1 MVPLATGRLALF
13 GTLLRHHL
21 MCMFV
26 RYYTFISQPFDEVSR
41 ELLDA
46 RSEWLPTVARSVNG
60 VGLSLAELG
69 VAVRGTRFHKTV
81 EMSFGERNQQ
91 GASRISFPFR
101 WKATAVPALFPTFDG
116 DLQVSHWREGTTQL
130 ALSANYQPPLG
141 PVGLMLD
148 KAALHLVAEALVK
161 DFLDRVASALET
173 AIRTGEAVSAQSA

>member
-1 MVPLATGRLALF
+1 
-13 GTLLRHHL
+13 
-21 MCMFV
+21 MFV
-26 RYYTFISQPFDEVSR
+26 RYYTFISHPFDEVSR

-46 RSEWLPTVARSVNG
+46 REEWLPVVARTVNG
-60 VGLSLAELG
+60 AGISVAELG
-69 VAVRGTRFHKTV
+69 VAVRGTRFHKAV
-81 EMSFGERNQQ
+81 EMSFGERSYQ
-91 GASRISFPFR
+91 GTSHISVPFR

-161 DFLDRVASALET
+161 DFVDRVASALDA
-173 AIRTGEAVSAQSA
+173 AIRTGEAVSTQSA